1 MGVSRPHDYWAS
13 HCNLDYSCTTFKCN
27 SKELTRCH
35 EWYSIT
41 VNARALHQNFLDKLR
56 QERGNVESSLVLIPL
71 IFLFLI
77 AVELIVATNLRNS
90 EFSLAQ
96 SDASSRAISGVLTSS
111 DQVIE
116 LNSPDSF
123 THMKLLITNR
133 RHSLP
138 KLVPGLVALF
148 GGNAVVDVKGVAVM
162 ENIN

>member
-1 MGVSRPHDYWAS
+1 M
-13 HCNLDYSCTTFKCN
+13 
-27 SKELTRCH
+27 
-35 EWYSIT
+35 
-41 VNARALHQNFLDKLR
+41 NALAIQQNFLHKLR

-90 EFSLAQ
+90 DFSLAQ

-123 THMKLLITNR
+123 THMKLLITRR

-138 KLVPGLVALF
+138 QLVPGLVALL
-148 GGNAVVDVKGVAVM
+148 GGNVVVDVNGAAVM
-162 ENIN
+162 ENLN

>member
-1 MGVSRPHDYWAS
+1 MGVSRPNDHWAGY
-13 HCNLDYSCTTFKCN
+13 CNLDYRCTSLNCD
-27 SKELTRCH
+27 SKKLTRCH

-77 AVELIVATNLRNS
+77 AVEPIVATNLRNS